1 MPARPREKA
10 NLPFYVRWLP
20 PNIYK
25 SHEKNLVPIVVRDGR
40 VELPRSVY
48 KTPILI
54 PIDQSRGMRRFIL
67 EPRPAE
73 QFHGNRLNRLIY
85 IPLERAEMRLP
96 QTATGIMRAEH
107 KPLALAANIML
118 NPGGREILTE
128 NLGSFF

>member
-1 MPARPREKA
+1 M
-10 NLPFYVRWLP
+10 
-20 PNIYK
+20 
-25 SHEKNLVPIVVRDGR
+25 VVRDGR

-54 PIDQSRGMRRFIL
+54 PIDQSRGMRQFIL

-96 QTATGIMRAEH
+96 QTAIGIMKVEH
-107 KPLALAANIML
+107 KPLAVAANIML
-118 NPGGREILTE
+118 NPGGREILTQI
-128 NLGSFF
+128 SFSWMGLEPIAFSTLRSCSPS

>member
-1 MPARPREKA
+1 MPMM
-10 NLPFYVRWLP
+10 
-20 PNIYK
+20 
-25 SHEKNLVPIVVRDGR
+25 VRDGR

-54 PIDQSRGMRRFIL
+54 PIDQSRGTRQFIL
-67 EPRPAE
+67 GPRPAE

-96 QTATGIMRAEH
+96 QTATGIMRVEH
-107 KPLALAANIML
+107 KPPALAANRML

-128 NLGSFF
+128 NIGSLF

>member
-1 MPARPREKA
+1 MPM
-10 NLPFYVRWLP
+10 L
-20 PNIYK
+20 
-25 SHEKNLVPIVVRDGR
+25 VRDGR

-54 PIDQSRGMRRFIL
+54 PIDQSRGMRQFIL

-96 QTATGIMRAEH
+96 QTATGIMRVEH

>member
-1 MPARPREKA
+1 M
-10 NLPFYVRWLP
+10 
-20 PNIYK
+20 
-25 SHEKNLVPIVVRDGR
+25 VVRDGR

-54 PIDQSRGMRRFIL
+54 PIDQSRGMRQFSL
-67 EPRPAE
+67 EPRPE

-96 QTATGIMRAEH
+96 QTATGIMRVEH

-118 NPGGREILTE
+118 NRAAARY
-128 NLGSFF
+128 

>member
-1 MPARPREKA
+1 MPARPREKT

-25 SHEKNLVPIVVRDGR
+25 RHEKNLVPMVVRDGR

-54 PIDQSRGMRRFIL
+54 PIGQSRGMRQFIL

-96 QTATGIMRAEH
+96 QTATGIMRVEH

-118 NPGGREILTE
+118 NRAAARY
-128 NLGSFF
+128 